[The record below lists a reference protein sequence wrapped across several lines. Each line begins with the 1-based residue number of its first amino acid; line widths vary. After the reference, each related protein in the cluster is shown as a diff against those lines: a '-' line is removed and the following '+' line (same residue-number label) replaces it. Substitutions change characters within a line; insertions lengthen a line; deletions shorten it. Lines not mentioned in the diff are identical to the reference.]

1 MQFNELTLGQKNKF
15 SNPIEHIISCCELGL
30 IPTQFD
36 ILNAK
41 DELRKLKDKIANAYE
56 DAYLANNSA
65 REDLN
70 RWLDAENDRAKLA
83 EENKALKRSLENIVG
98 WARVN
103 DKGDL
108 YDLRLQRNPHVDETI
123 MLPLYANQEEFKKVA
138 KRLKNAVDNADE

>member
-1 MQFNELTLGQKNKF
+1 MEVQESIMEITNRL
-15 SNPIEHIISCCELGL
+15 SSPIEHVLNCYELGL
-30 IPTQFD
+30 TPTQFD
-36 ILNAK
+36 VFNAK
-41 DELRKLKDKIANAYE
+41 DELRKIREKISNAYE

-70 RWLDAENDRAKLA
+70 RWLDAEKDRAKLA
-83 EENKALKRSLENIVG
+83 EENKALRKSLENIVG

-103 DKGDL
+103 DRGDL

-138 KRLKNAVDNADE
+138 KRLKNTVDNADE